1 MIRGPAGLPRLRRSR
16 SLHEEVRFA
25 RLWLPLTIL
34 GVVLVYQL
42 GVAQITH
49 PWVRFWALLL
59 FYGIVG
65 PIVTY
70 VTLNWIANEV
80 RQRER
85 AQHELAHLY
94 DELRASHELLTAIQR
109 VTEQFA
115 TAADLEAALGAA
127 TDGIRDV
134 TGAAGVA
141 VMVGPNE
148 LGLSRSRSLTAAQE
162 ADALAYDGLLREGES
177 PPEERRVSG
186 TEWWVLTMPL
196 LWGGG
201 LEGSLQ
207 AYYADPPE
215 PRQREAFSILSSEF
229 SAAAEASRGRTRDLL
244 MLFDVDRSIRAEGN
258 LERLLDVLL
267 ALMMT
272 RVDADVGGVFLVD
285 DKEVLHLRSAA
296 GSGASAATGGAAWS
310 TTTPTLRLGEG
321 LVGVAAERRESHIVD
336 QLTAADREGCAS
348 LLSVQQSAVALP
360 LLSDSEL
367 LGVVLLAHPAPDHFT
382 DAALPFLGLL
392 ANQVSLAVRNAN
404 AYIRSEELAIAEERA
419 RIAREIHDGIAQTLA
434 FAALKLDLV
443 TRIMRRDPD
452 TAQEELTAVR
462 EALRET
468 IKEVRRSIF
477 ALRPID
483 LERYGFVETV
493 RRYVTDFGQQ
503 NDVRVRLA
511 LDELPDL
518 GLKSEAML
526 FRVFQEAM
534 HNVAKH
540 SRARNVDVAVGT
552 GEDGEVFIAVSDDGV
567 GFVPSEVADRVTSAG
582 GLGLRQMSERV
593 EARGGRFSVESEPG
607 RGTRLLA
614 SVPP

>member
-1 MIRGPAGLPRLRRSR
+1 MIRGPGGLPRLRRSG

-25 RLWLPLTIL
+25 RLWLPLAIL
-34 GVVLVYQL
+34 GVVLLYQL
-42 GVAQITH
+42 GMAQISH
-49 PWVRFWALLL
+49 PWVRFWAQLL

-80 RQRER
+80 KQRER
-85 AQHELAHLY
+85 AQQELAHLY

-109 VTEQFA
+109 VTERFA
-115 TAADLEAALGAA
+115 TAADLEAAIGAA

-148 LGLSRSRSLTAAQE
+148 LGLSRSRALNAAQE
-162 ADALAYDGLLREGES
+162 ADALARDRDLREGKS
-177 PPEERRVSG
+177 PPEERRVG
-186 TEWWVLTMPL
+186 GAPWWVLTLPL

-215 PRQREAFSILSSEF
+215 PRQREAFSILASEF

-272 RVDADVGGVFLVD
+272 RAAADVGAVFLAD
-285 DKEVLHLRSAA
+285 DEKVLHLRSAA
-296 GSGASAATGGAAWS
+296 GDGAPSAAGSSSWS
-310 TTTPTLRLGEG
+310 TANPAVHVGQG
-321 LVGVAAERRESHIVD
+321 LVGLVAERHESHIVG
-336 QLTAADREGCAS
+336 QLSDRHREGCPS
-348 LLSVQQSAVALP
+348 LLAAQQSAVALP
-360 LLSDSEL
+360 LLSDSAL
-367 LGVVLLAHPAPDHFT
+367 LGVVVLGHATPDHFD

-419 RIAREIHDGIAQTLA
+419 RIAREIHDGVAQTLA

-452 TAQEELTAVR
+452 TANDELAAVR

-493 RRYVTDFGQQ
+493 RRYATDFGQQ
-503 NDVRVRLA
+503 NDVHVRLE
-511 LDELPDL
+511 LEELPDI

-534 HNVAKH
+534 NNVAKH
-540 SRARNVDVAVGT
+540 ARASNVDVTVGT
-552 GEDGEVFIAVSDDGV
+552 RDDGEVFIAVRDDGV
-567 GFVPSEVADRVTSAG
+567 GFDVSEVGDRVTSAG

-593 EARGGRFSVESEPG
+593 EARGGRFSLESAPG
-607 RGTRLLA
+607 QGTRLLA